1 MTCKITDQLFLEVF
15 SVDLKGVED
24 SVETRRIMC
33 FGLSFNLPQRHVQV
47 RQQDRQDRVCIVRD
61 VRLRKN
67 RFVKFR
73 ILKTRIIGFLIA
85 GQVQKNNQTFI
96 TLHYKQ

>member
-1 MTCKITDQLFLEVF
+1 
-15 SVDLKGVED
+15 
-24 SVETRRIMC
+24 MC